1 MTRLEA
7 LERKY
12 KEMNIDEMTLA
23 ELKQARGNM
32 RGWMDAVMDENGARG
47 VVVWSDVTEGDGV
60 AQANCEI
67 RLPNM
72 YDIVAVERKLKQVET
87 EIAWRERG
95 E

>member
-1 MTRLEA
+1 MIRLEA

-12 KEMNIDEMTLA
+12 KTMSIDEMTLV

-32 RGWMDAVMDENGARG
+32 CGWMDAVMAENGARG
-47 VVVWSDVTEGDGV
+47 VVEFAGLERVPS
-60 AQANCEI
+60 
-67 RLPNM
+67 L

-95 E
+95 LRR

>member
-12 KEMNIDEMTLA
+12 KMMNIDEMTLV

-32 RGWMDAVMDENGARG
+32 RGWMDAVMADNGARG
-47 VVVWSDVTEGDGV
+47 VVEV
-60 AQANCEI
+60 AGLE
-67 RLPNM
+67 RVPSL
-72 YDIVAVERKLKQVET
+72 YDLAAVEAKMRAVEV

-95 E
+95 EG

>member
-47 VVVWSDVTEGDGV
+47 VVEIDGTE
-60 AQANCEI
+60 
-67 RLPNM
+67 RLPSL
-72 YDIVAVERKLKQVET
+72 YDLAAVERKLKQVET